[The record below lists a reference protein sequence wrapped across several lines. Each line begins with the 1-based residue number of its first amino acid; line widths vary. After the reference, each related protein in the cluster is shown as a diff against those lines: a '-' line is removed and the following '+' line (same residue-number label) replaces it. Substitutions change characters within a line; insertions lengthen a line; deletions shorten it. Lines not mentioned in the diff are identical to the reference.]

1 MARRTKADAAQ
12 TRTRIIRVAI
22 TLFHEKGYFKTMFSE
37 IARRIGLTKGAVYW
51 HFTGKPDLL
60 LAMITHM
67 EATRVADLGRQLP
80 EPPTLEA
87 LKHHM
92 VAWAEAVVRNTEA
105 RKFFNVMSHMDW
117 SAAQLAPVRERFDTL
132 ESGPLFAIRHTLTSL
147 HEAGGLR
154 PNVDVAVATAVLWGL
169 WTGLLRAAL
178 NCCLTVDLAVVLEQ
192 GFSAVSDGLC
202 AERGKG
208 R

>member
-22 TLFHEKGYFKTMFSE
+22 TLFHDKGYFKTTFSE
-37 IARRIGLTKGAVYW
+37 IAGRIGLTKGAVYW

-60 LAMITHM
+60 LAMIAYM

-80 EPPTLEA
+80 EPPTFEA

-117 SAAQLAPVRERFDTL
+117 SAPQLAPVRERFDTL
-132 ESGPLFAIRHTLTSL
+132 ESGPLFAIRHTLASL
-147 HEAGGLR
+147 HEAGELR
-154 PNVDVAVATAVLWGL
+154 PDVDVGVATAVLWGL

-178 NCCLTVDLAVVLEQ
+178 NRCLAVDLAVVLEQ
-192 GFSAVSDGLC
+192 GFSAVSDGLR